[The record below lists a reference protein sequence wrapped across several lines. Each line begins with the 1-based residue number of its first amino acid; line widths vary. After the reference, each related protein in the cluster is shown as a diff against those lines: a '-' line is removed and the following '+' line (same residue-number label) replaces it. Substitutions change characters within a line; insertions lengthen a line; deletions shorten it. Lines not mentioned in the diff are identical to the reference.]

1 LAIPFIGLA
10 KAPLMRKSK
19 KRQSNELPS
28 AGFWARLPIDRIG
41 LVLGPAVLVG
51 WIALVPAGGLS
62 PEAHRLSAIMLLTI
76 IWWIAEPI
84 PIPAT
89 GLAAVSLAVILG
101 AVPSTGT
108 GGAFQPARIVLEPF
122 ADPSVYFLLGGM
134 FIGRAMTR
142 HGLDRR
148 IALSILCTRWASRTA
163 STVLLGVG
171 LSVSLV
177 SMSISN
183 TAATAMIYPVTMGII
198 AVLAAAS
205 GAEHGQFARSPY
217 ASTLLLM
224 TAYASSTGGIATP
237 IGTGTNVVA
246 MGFFERPEY
255 LNRSIDFLRWSMVGV
270 PLMLVIFVG
279 LFFWLRR
286 THASANLDM
295 PALRDY
301 LQAERAGLGPWRRG
315 EKNVLAVFL
324 TVVALWVTPGVLA
337 VVATPEVQ
345 QAFSHRFPEEI
356 TALLAPVLL
365 YLLPV
370 DWRRREFS
378 LSGEDFLAIDWGTMI
393 LFGTGLAL
401 GRLMVLTH
409 LAAAVGQHAFDW
421 LGTSDVW
428 IITALAIVGGIVLS
442 EFTSNAAT
450 VSTLIPVI
458 WGICSYGHID
468 PIPPLMG
475 ATFAS
480 SFGSALPVSTP
491 PNAIVYGSGLI
502 PVRRMVGAGLG
513 LDIISGLSI
522 WCVLRIAF
530 ALGWTPILPQ

>member
-1 LAIPFIGLA
+1 MP
-10 KAPLMRKSK
+10 KSK
-19 KRQSNELPS
+19 KSRSDRQPPD
-28 AGFWARLPIDRIG
+28 GFWARLPIDRIG
-41 LVLGPAVLVG
+41 LILGPAVLIG
-51 WIALVPAGGLS
+51 WLALVPAGSLT
-62 PEAHRLSAIMLLTI
+62 PEAHRLSGIMLLTI
-76 IWWIAEPI
+76 IWWITEPI

-89 GLAAVSLAVILG
+89 GLLAVSLAVILG
-101 AVPSTGT
+101 AVPATGT
-108 GGAFQPARIVLEPF
+108 GGGFQPARIVLEPF

-134 FIGRAMTR
+134 FIGRGMTR

-148 IALSILCTRWASRTA
+148 LALSILCTRWASRTA

-171 LSVSLV
+171 LSVGLV
-177 SMSISN
+177 SMCISN
-183 TAATAMIYPVTMGII
+183 TAATAMIYPVTMGTI

-205 GAEHGQFARSPY
+205 GTEHGQFARSPY

-237 IGTGTNVVA
+237 IGTATNVVA
-246 MGFFERPEY
+246 MGFFKRPEY

-286 THASANLDM
+286 AHASAGLDM
-295 PALRDY
+295 PTLRGY
-301 LQAERAGLGPWRRG
+301 LHAERAGLGPWRRG

-324 TVVALWVTPGVLA
+324 VVVSLWVTPGVLA
-337 VVATPEVQ
+337 LVAAPDVQ
-345 QAFSHRFPEEI
+345 QAFSHHFPEEI
-356 TALLAPVLL
+356 TSLLAPVLL

-378 LSGEDFLAIDWGTMI
+378 LAAEDFQAIDWGTVI

-409 LAAAVGQHAFDW
+409 LAAAVGQQAFDW

-428 IITALAIVGGIVLS
+428 IIMALAIVAGIVLS
-442 EFTSNAAT
+442 EFTSNAGT

-475 ATFAS
+475 ATLAS

-491 PNAIVYGSGLI
+491 PNAIVYSSGLI
-502 PVRRMVGAGLG
+502 PVRRMIGAGLG
-513 LDIISGLSI
+513 VDIISGVCI
-522 WCVLRIAF
+522 WCVLRAAF
-530 ALGWTPILPQ
+530 ALGWTPILPN

>member
-1 LAIPFIGLA
+1 
-10 KAPLMRKSK
+10 MRET
-19 KRQSNELPS
+19 QLPHADS
-28 AGFWARLPIDRIG
+28 VWARLPIDRIG
-41 LVLGPAVLVG
+41 LFVGPAVLLG
-51 WIALVPAGGLS
+51 WLVLVPAGQLS
-62 PEAHRLSAIMLLTI
+62 PEAHRLAGIMLLTI
-76 IWWIAEPI
+76 LWWMTEPI

-89 GLAAVSLAVILG
+89 GLLAVALTVILG
-101 AVPSTGT
+101 AVPAGEK
-108 GGAFQPARIVLEPF
+108 GHAFQPARIVLEPF

-134 FIGRAMTR
+134 FIGRAMSR

-148 IALSILCTRWASRTA
+148 IALSIVCTRWAGRTPA
-163 STVLLGVG
+163 SLLLGIGVSVG
-171 LSVSLV
+171 LV
-177 SMSISN
+177 SMWISN
-183 TAATAMIYPVTMGII
+183 TAAAAMIYPVTMGII
-198 AVLAAAS
+198 TVLATAS
-205 GAEHGQFARSPY
+205 GTDHEQFARSPY

-224 TAYASSTGGIATP
+224 TAYASSVGGIATP
-237 IGTGTNVVA
+237 IGTATNVVA
-246 MGFFERPEY
+246 MGFFEQPEY
-255 LNRSIDFLRWSMVGV
+255 LNRSIDFLRWSVVGV
-270 PLMLVIFVG
+270 PLMLLVFVG

-286 THASANLDM
+286 AHSSTGLDM
-295 PALRDY
+295 PALRGY
-301 LQAERAGLGPWRRG
+301 LHAERASLGPWRRG

-324 TVVALWVTPGVLA
+324 IVVGLWVTPGVLA
-337 VVATPEVQ
+337 VVATPDVRL
-345 QAFSHRFPEEI
+345 AFSRRFPEEI

-365 YLLPV
+365 FLLPV
-370 DWRRREFS
+370 NWQRREFS
-378 LSGEDFLAIDWGTMI
+378 LAADDFFAIDWGTML
-393 LFGTGLAL
+393 LFGAGLTL

-409 LAAAVGQHAFDW
+409 LAAAVGQQAFDW

-428 IITALAIVGGIVLS
+428 VITAVSIAGGIVLS

-513 LDIISGLSI
+513 LDIISGLCI
-522 WCVLRIAF
+522 WCVLRVAF